1 MIESLVFSNEDLVSK
16 IKEIEFLI
24 KSESKYI
31 LKYIGHFVYEK
42 RPCIVTYFYK
52 V

>member
-24 KSESKYI
+24 KSDSKYI
-31 LKYIGHFVYEK
+31 LKYIGHFEFK
-42 RPCIVTYFYK
+42 NRPCIVTSFYK